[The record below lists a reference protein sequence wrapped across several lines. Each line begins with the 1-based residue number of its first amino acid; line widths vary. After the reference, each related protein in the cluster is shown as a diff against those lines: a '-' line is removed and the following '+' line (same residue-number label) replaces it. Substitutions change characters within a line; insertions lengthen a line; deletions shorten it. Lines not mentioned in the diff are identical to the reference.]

1 MSNIVRELRT
11 SKRQL
16 FEKFDASQRQVT
28 DNNNNN
34 NNSVSHNYYS
44 GLSSSSSSQ
53 IHNSSTGRVP
63 WNRFHPALTPT
74 SAAQLRRTGQSKR
87 RRSRAELSY
96 DEYGALN
103 LTTKKTGRTSNTAPR
118 RTSVLLSAATMSVV
132 AANQS
137 APLDLRVHSSLPYV
151 TLLFTESRRRAFVE

>member
-28 DNNNNN
+28 DTNN

-63 WNRFHPALTPT
+63 WNRSHPALTPT
-74 SAAQLRRTGQSKR
+74 SAAQLRRTGQSRR
-87 RRSRAELSY
+87 RRSRAELIY

-103 LTTKKTGRTSNTAPR
+103 LTAKKTGRTSNTAPR
-118 RTSVLLSAATMSVV
+118 RTPVLLSTATMSVV
-132 AANQS
+132 AADQC

-151 TLLFTESRRRAFVE
+151 TALFTESRRRVLVE